1 MIHLDTSF
9 LVDLLR
15 ESARGKPGRATKFL
29 GEIEEEQLAAC
40 VHVQCELHSGAEQ
53 SRRPEEE
60 RRRVDRLCQGF
71 TIVYPDHRFPYAY
84 ARLLATLE
92 GAGHRIGN
100 MDLLIATSAV
110 ISEAPLVTGNVG
122 EFSRIA
128 DLKLLKY

>member
-1 MIHLDTSF
+1 VIHLDTSF

-15 ESARGKPGRATKFL
+15 ESARKKRGRATKFL
-29 GEIEEEQLAAC
+29 EEIEEEQLAAC
-40 VHVQCELHSGAEQ
+40 VHVQCELYAGTEQ

-71 TIVYPDHRFPYAY
+71 TIIYPDYRFPYVY

-92 GAGHRIGN
+92 RTGQRIGN

-128 DLKLLKY
+128 GLKLLKY